1 MAFNPFK
8 IPALQAVAGRGA
20 MKARVGLKVAKDTPR
35 RLSNV
40 LQSVSSDR
48 SYVKAGLLG
57 PKATTA
63 RKAPPGSPVSQKQPN
78 NVELGIIHEYGTRT
92 IPARPFI
99 GPAFAR
105 NRKEYIRLLG
115 KLVRASVYSGNM
127 TYLRALGIVGA
138 KMAADMKKYVTAG
151 PQIPPPNAPKT
162 LERKIARGQWKRRK
176 KLADGDAPPPR
187 TLVDT
192 GRMVGAITWGVVPR
206 SSGDIRRGRKGRK

>member
-20 MKARVGLKVAKDTPR
+20 MKARVGLKAAKGAPR

-57 PKATTA
+57 PKATKA
-63 RKAPPGSPVSQKQPN
+63 RKARSGGALVSQKQPN

-115 KLVRASVYSGNM
+115 TLVRASVYSGNM
-127 TYLRALGIVGA
+127 TYLRALG
-138 KMAADMKKYVTAG
+138 MA
-151 PQIPPPNAPKT
+151 
-162 LERKIARGQWKRRK
+162 
-176 KLADGDAPPPR
+176 
-187 TLVDT
+187 
-192 GRMVGAITWGVVPR
+192 
-206 SSGDIRRGRKGRK
+206 